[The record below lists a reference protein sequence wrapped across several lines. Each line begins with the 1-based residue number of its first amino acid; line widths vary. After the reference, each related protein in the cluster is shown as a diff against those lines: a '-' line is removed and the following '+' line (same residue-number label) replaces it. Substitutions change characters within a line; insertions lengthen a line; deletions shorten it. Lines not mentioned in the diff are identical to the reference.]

1 MKNKDS
7 NYSER
12 PWGRYFVLHENSGY
26 KVKRIEVNP
35 KARLS
40 YQYHKKRSETW
51 VIIHGEAIVTIE
63 GKNKNIS
70 KGDTIVIPMT
80 SKHRIENIGNDKLI
94 FIEVQT
100 GEYFGEDDIV
110 RIEDDYNRQ

>member
-70 KGDTIVIPMT
+70 KSESESDKRTRVIMRRCFRPVGVKEAPRACSIDCKSM
-80 SKHRIENIGNDKLI
+80 KINA
-94 FIEVQT
+94 FINT
-100 GEYFGEDDIV
+100 
-110 RIEDDYNRQ
+110 